1 MLDLQLQYDPNVSI
15 GQYTSGEQKEPG
27 MVASHLKAG
36 LIPVNLVQITDI
48 STNFRDAVIYTLV
61 TTADAGSDTAENVLK
76 ILSAAVASTPDG
88 LEESVRI
95 YSEYL
100 ASLSFVWGETV
111 LATRAV
117 LRNNPEKTKGSFLS
131 VVANALYKK
140 MNSEMFKSLL
150 LNNTA
155 HAVSLV
161 PLERAQGKY

>member
-15 GQYTSGEQKEPG
+15 GQYMSGEQKEPV

-36 LIPVNLVQITDI
+36 LIPINLVQITDI
-48 STNFRDAVIYTLV
+48 STHFRDAVIYALI
-61 TTADAGSDTAENVLK
+61 TTADGSDANNVLK
-76 ILSAAVASTPDG
+76 ILSAAIASTPDE
-88 LEESVRI
+88 LDETI
-95 YSEYL
+95 KTYSEYL
-100 ASLSFVWGETV
+100 ASLSLVWGETV

-117 LRNNPEKTKGSFLS
+117 LRNKPEKAKGSFLS

-155 HAVSLV
+155 NAGSLV
-161 PLERAQGKY
+161 TLERAQGMY